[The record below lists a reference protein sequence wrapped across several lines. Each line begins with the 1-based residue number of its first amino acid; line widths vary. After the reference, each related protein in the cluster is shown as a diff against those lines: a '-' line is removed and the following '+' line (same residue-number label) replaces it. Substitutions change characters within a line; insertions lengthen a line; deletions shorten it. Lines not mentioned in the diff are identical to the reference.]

1 MYYNGDNAQQSV
13 IGWGSRGWIE
23 IIENILETCEN
34 AHLKT
39 HIMYRCNL
47 NSKQV
52 EQYIQL
58 LQKHNLIESIQKS
71 SSKRYIFKT
80 TDIGRKYVEAYK
92 QLESVFKQD

>member
-1 MYYNGDNAQQSV
+1 MYHNGDSGQQSV

-23 IIENILETCEN
+23 IVENILETCEN
-34 AHLKT
+34 ARLKT

-58 LQKHNLIESIQKS
+58 LQRHNLIESIQKS

-80 TDIGRKYVEAYK
+80 TNIGRKYVEAYK
-92 QLESVFKQD
+92 QLESIFKQN

>member
-1 MYYNGDNAQQSV
+1 MYHNGDRAQQSV
-13 IGWGSRGWIE
+13 IGWGARGWIE
-23 IIENILETCEN
+23 IVENILETCEN
-34 AHLKT
+34 ARLKT

-58 LQKHNLIESIQKS
+58 LQRHNLIESIQKS

-80 TDIGRKYVEAYK
+80 TAIGKKYVEAYK
-92 QLESVFKQD
+92 QLESIFKQD